1 MYLLSLVSVLKLTNN
16 LGFFINLPCGAICA
30 LILFFLRIPD
40 NTAKTAIKGSK
51 REILLS
57 FDLQGF
63 AIFAPTAIMCLLA
76 VQWGGT
82 QFAWNSATIIGLFC
96 GSAAMLVIF
105 LFWEARA
112 GDRAMIPFSMLTN
125 RVVWVSCLYMFCFY
139 SSMII
144 WIYYLPIYF
153 QSVRGIS
160 PTLSGVYMLPLIAGQ
175 MIGATSSGMLSKRL
189 GFFVN

>member
-1 MYLLSLVSVLKLTNN
+1 MSFLELTNN
-16 LGFFINLPCGAICA
+16 PGFFINLPCGAICA
-30 LILFFLRIPD
+30 VILFLIRIPD
-40 NTAKTAIKGSK
+40 NTAKTALKGTK
-51 REILLS
+51 RQILLS

-63 AIFAPTAIMCLLA
+63 LIFAPTAIMCLLA

-82 QFAWNSATIIGLFC
+82 QYAWNSATIIGLFC
-96 GSAAMLVIF
+96 GAAATLMIF
-105 LFWEARA
+105 LLWEARA
-112 GDRAMIPFSMLTN
+112 GDRAMIPFSMLKN

-139 SSMII
+139 SSMML

-175 MIGATSSGMLSKRL
+175 MIGAMSSGILSKRL
-189 GFFVN
+189 DFSIGNY